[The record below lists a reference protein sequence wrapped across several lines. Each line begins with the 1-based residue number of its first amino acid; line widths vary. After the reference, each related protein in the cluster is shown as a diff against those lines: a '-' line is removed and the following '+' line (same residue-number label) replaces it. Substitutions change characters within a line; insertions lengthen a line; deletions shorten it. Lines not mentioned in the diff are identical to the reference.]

1 MKKEC
6 IHILFLKFYSNELLT
21 ETKKKFYINSKERER
36 SASKIV

>member
-6 IHILFLKFYSNELLT
+6 IYILFLKFYSNELLT
-21 ETKKKFYINSKERER
+21 ETKKNSILIQKRER